1 MDSKIKL
8 LLAFILSILL
18 LGLVFGIFSFYKYMT
33 PKSDEFFKNIEKSAK
48 FQSDNI
54 LKSNLDNALDSFYT
68 VANKDKNKNKLDREN
83 FKISNTYFKN
93 LLKNSTTSCDDK
105 CFGKEYS
112 NLENEKIPNIYNK
125 NFVSLKIKN
134 VSYIF
139 NIENSAC
146 MTGTSTTSHLC
157 GFGYIDINS
166 EKEPNKLGYDLFN
179 VGLFADEKGTF
190 FIAPANI
197 DEVAKTRCTLEKGYD
212 CIFFALNKD
221 LSYMNTPN
229 ASKSSLTIKEKPYL
243 DIYKIPNK
251 NEYVFYNYSGFKG
264 KVTPL
269 AFFKNLSKFI
279 KYKLLSL

>member
-1 MDSKIKL
+1 
-8 LLAFILSILL
+8 
-18 LGLVFGIFSFYKYMT
+18 MT
-33 PKSDEFFKNIEKSAK
+33 PKSNDFFKNIEKSAN

-54 LKSNLDNALDSFYT
+54 LKNNLDNALDDFYK

-93 LLKNSTTSCDDK
+93 LLKNSTTTCDDK

-112 NLENEKIPNIYNK
+112 NLENEKISNIYNK
-125 NFVSLKIKN
+125 DFSSFKIKN

-146 MTGTSTTSHLC
+146 MTGNSTTSHIC

-179 VGLFADEKGTF
+179 VGLYADEKGTF

-197 DEVAKTRCTLEKGYD
+197 DDVAKTRCTLEKGYD

-221 LSYMNTPN
+221 LFYMNTFN
-229 ASKSSLTIKEKPYL
+229 ASKSNLRISEKPYL

-251 NEYVFYNYSGFKG
+251 NEYIFYNYSGYKG
-264 KVTPL
+264 KVTPVG
-269 AFFKNLSKFI
+269 FIENLSKII